1 MTNHENAANEVRK
14 AFTEAGV
21 EFEAFE
27 TPAKHE
33 FGTTG
38 HFAYVVAGAKASRS
52 SSRTGTVGSTAK
64 AASGSSRTPATWTAT
79 TSTSRRSS
87 SGSVTGE
94 QSAPKG
100 E

>member
-27 TPAKHE
+27 TPAKPE

-38 HFAYVVAGAKASRS
+38 HFAYVVAGAK
-52 SSRTGTVGSTAK
+52 GFEVEFENWHGGVYGEGGEWVVEN
-64 AASGSSRTPATWTAT
+64 SGDLD
-79 TSTSRRSS
+79 
-87 SGSVTGE
+87 GDDVDF
-94 QSAPKG
+94 APVV
-100 E
+100 EWVRNWCAERA

>member
-27 TPAKHE
+27 TPAKPE

-38 HFAYVVAGAKASRS
+38 HFAYVVAGAK
-52 SSRTGTVGSTAK
+52 GFEV
-64 AASGSSRTPATWTAT
+64 
-79 TSTSRRSS
+79 
-87 SGSVTGE
+87 E
-94 QSAPKG
+94 F
-100 E
+100 